1 MIVVIWSASVLPFSS
16 VLPSVSAGPRG
27 QDSLPCPRRPHSVD
41 LGRVSVLGGGR
52 GQQYNFLKMKLS
64 DDFRRAGIGAC
75 LEGEWDELC
84 GVLVYLH
91 YARRSMNV

>member
-1 MIVVIWSASVLPFSS
+1 M
-16 VLPSVSAGPRG
+16 
-27 QDSLPCPRRPHSVD
+27 D

-75 LEGEWDELC
+75 LEGEWDELWC
-84 GVLVYLH
+84 TGVPPLCTSFHECIMGTVNIDIDKIVTKPHLLK
-91 YARRSMNV
+91 

>member
-1 MIVVIWSASVLPFSS
+1 MLPISSLLLSA
-16 VLPSVSAGPRG
+16 SAGPRG
-27 QDSLPCPRRPHSVD
+27 EDSLPGLRRPHSVD

-75 LEGEWDELC
+75 LEGEWDELWC
-84 GVLVYLH
+84 TSISTIHVVP
-91 YARRSMNV
+91 

>member
-1 MIVVIWSASVLPFSS
+1 M
-16 VLPSVSAGPRG
+16 
-27 QDSLPCPRRPHSVD
+27 D

-75 LEGEWDELC
+75 LEGEWDELWYRWYTSIMH
-84 GVLVYLH
+84 VVP
-91 YARRSMNV
+91 

>member
-1 MIVVIWSASVLPFSS
+1 M
-16 VLPSVSAGPRG
+16 
-27 QDSLPCPRRPHSVD
+27 D

-75 LEGEWDELC
+75 LEGEWDELWC
-84 GVLVYLH
+84 TSIMHVVP
-91 YARRSMNV
+91 